1 MQVKDFKTYLHHFDE
16 FLLIFIDTIT
26 WRSRVLW
33 SSTKLTTPKWSIL
46 GKREKYGGIC
56 GGIEDPYKRNVIDQ
70 CSQGDTNT
78 RVLWIHGSS
87 MARCM
92 MIFRSKK
99 IYTCNSKGRI
109 KKKSEIHLWS
119 PWHETSAIGK
129 VIFLAFRAYEERP
142 KSSPYAIWASNIVH
156 AAPGLW
162 GRLELDMD
170 WDSNLIWT
178 PLLAF

>member
-78 RVLWIHGSS
+78 RVLWIHGLS

-109 KKKSEIHLWS
+109 KKNMWNPPMITLAWDQCHWKGYLLSFLCIWR
-119 PWHETSAIGK
+119 TSKIKPVCDLGVQYSACC
-129 VIFLAFRAYEERP
+129 
-142 KSSPYAIWASNIVH
+142 S
-156 AAPGLW
+156 
-162 GRLELDMD
+162 
-170 WDSNLIWT
+170 
-178 PLLAF
+178 